1 MLDIDGVI
9 LDQAF
14 DNYYWSEL
22 VPMEISKMNSISL
35 IESKKQVALMGR
47 DLAGTLSWYEIEHWE
62 QKFCIDLIEPARKNA
77 SRIKFLPSAQESLK
91 KLNALNKKIIFL
103 TNCDARLLS
112 VKSDAVPI
120 MQYCTAFQSST
131 DLGIIK
137 EDENYW
143 PIVFDKFNIDPATSL
158 FIDDNK
164 QIVMA
169 ADRAGIKSSFHITEP
184 TSDMSVIYKQE
195 WKNSLRTIEDLF

>member
-1 MLDIDGVI
+1 MK
-9 LDQAF
+9 
-14 DNYYWSEL
+14 Y
-22 VPMEISKMNSISL
+22 
-35 IESKKQVALMGR
+35 
-47 DLAGTLSWYEIEHWE
+47 
-62 QKFCIDLIEPARKNA
+62 C
-77 SRIKFLPSAQESLK
+77 SA
-91 KLNALNKKIIFL
+91 
-103 TNCDARLLS
+103 C
-112 VKSDAVPI
+112 
-120 MQYCTAFQSST
+120 QSST

>member
-1 MLDIDGVI
+1 
-9 LDQAF
+9 
-14 DNYYWSEL
+14 
-22 VPMEISKMNSISL
+22 
-35 IESKKQVALMGR
+35 
-47 DLAGTLSWYEIEHWE
+47 
-62 QKFCIDLIEPARKNA
+62 
-77 SRIKFLPSAQESLK
+77 
-91 KLNALNKKIIFL
+91 
-103 TNCDARLLS
+103 
-112 VKSDAVPI
+112 

>member
-1 MLDIDGVI
+1 
-9 LDQAF
+9 LDQVF

-22 VPMEISKMNSISL
+22 VPREISKINNMPL
-35 IESKKQVALMGR
+35 VESKAQVAVMGK
-47 DLAGTLSWYEIEHWE
+47 DLAGTLPWYEIEFWE
-62 QKFCIDLIEPARKNA
+62 KRFCIDLIKPARQNL
-77 SRIKFLPSAQESLK
+77 SHIKFLPSAQESLK